1 MIIMEL
7 YFFRKLNLSGN
18 NFKMFILKKNDIIL
32 VLSNFIFIN
41 VYYFSKMIL
50 YNCKLILNRL

>member
-18 NFKMFILKKNDIIL
+18 NFKMFILKERH
-32 VLSNFIFIN
+32 NFSTFKFHI
-41 VYYFSKMIL
+41 Y
-50 YNCKLILNRL
+50 